1 MMTRRSPFDAMNESL
16 STVTSGKDVS
26 RETEERLNHFAALFQ
41 KWASKINLVAPSTMG
56 ELWSR
61 HIVDSLQIYR
71 LSPGPFRWIDLGSGG
86 GFPGVI
92 TAICLAELKDG
103 WVHLVESNNKK
114 AAFLRTAL
122 QETGAR
128 GSVHPVRIETAPELI
143 PACDRVSARALADL
157 DKLLEFISPWAARNG
172 DLRAFL
178 HKGRDYRRE
187 VEISNRRWNLDLV
200 EHQSSVEKDSV
211 ILEISGLARKSD

>member
-1 MMTRRSPFDAMNESL
+1 MSESL
-16 STVTSGKDVS
+16 STVTIGKDVS
-26 RETEERLNHFAALFQ
+26 RETRARLDAFVALFQ
-41 KWASKINLVAPSTMG
+41 KWASRINLVAPSTIT

-61 HIVDSLQIYR
+61 HILDSLQTYE
-71 LSPGPFRWIDLGSGG
+71 LSPGPLTWVDLGSGG

-92 TAICLAELKDG
+92 TAICLAEIGDG

-143 PACDRVSARALADL
+143 ARCDRISARALAEL
-157 DKLLEFISPWAARNG
+157 DVLCDFIEPWAIRNT
-172 DLRAFL
+172 DLKAFL

-187 VEISNRRWNLDLV
+187 VEVSRRRWNLDLV
-200 EHQSSVEKDSV
+200 EHSSVVEKDSV
-211 ILEISGLARKSD
+211 ILEISGLSRRSV